1 MSKSLI
7 ALVSARSARALDDDL
22 LPLLHSLITAGMSA
36 ELVDWDDTT
45 INWSRYSVALLRST
59 WDYTQRLPDFL
70 AWAARTAE
78 TTRLLNPLDIVR
90 WNTDKHYLHD
100 LAAAG
105 VPVVSSFFI
114 EPGQSADALPDH
126 DEFVVKPA
134 VGAGS
139 RDAQRYVRSERA
151 VAITHAQRLLDA
163 HRSVLVQPYLHAVDQ
178 QGESALLYFN
188 GSYSHS
194 IRKGAL
200 LKRGEDAT
208 RALFAAEH
216 ISARNADADE
226 RALAE
231 QTLAAIPFTQPL
243 LYARIDMIRDANN
256 RPCILE
262 LELTEPSLYFAFAE
276 GSVQRFAAAI
286 IARLNTLD
294 GAAFPQE
301 KR

>member
-1 MSKSLI
+1 MSKPLI

-22 LPLLHSLITAGMSA
+22 QPLQQALIAAGAHA
-36 ELVDWDDTT
+36 ELVDWDDSK
-45 INWSRYSVALLRST
+45 IDWSRYAIALLRST
-59 WDYTQRLPDFL
+59 WDYTQRLPEFL
-70 AWAARTAE
+70 GWAERTAKI
-78 TTRLLNPLDIVR
+78 TRLLNPLDIVR

-105 VPVVSSFFI
+105 VPVVPSFFI

-139 RDAQRYVRSERA
+139 RDAQRYVRSERTA
-151 VAITHAQRLLDA
+151 AAIHAQRLLDA
-163 HRSVLVQPYLHAVDQ
+163 NRSVLVQPYLEAVDRH
-178 QGESALLYFN
+178 GESALLYFN

-200 LKRGEDAT
+200 LKHGEAAT

-216 ISARNADADE
+216 ISARSADADE

-231 QTLAAIPFTQPL
+231 QTLAAIPFIRPL
-243 LYARIDMIRDANN
+243 LYARIDMIRDAENKP
-256 RPCILE
+256 RILE
-262 LELTEPSLYFAFAE
+262 LELTEPSLYFAFDE

-286 IARLNTLD
+286 IACLNTSD
-294 GAAFPQE
+294 SATSA
-301 KR
+301 

>member
-1 MSKSLI
+1 MSKPVI

-22 LPLLHSLITAGMSA
+22 LPLQHVLITAGACA

-45 INWSRYSVALLRST
+45 IDWSRYSVALLRST
-59 WDYTQRLPDFL
+59 WDYTQRLPEFL
-70 AWAARTAE
+70 AWAERTAQI
-78 TTRLLNPLDIVR
+78 TRLLNPLDVVR

-105 VPVVSSFFI
+105 IPVVPSFFI
-114 EPGQSADALPDH
+114 ESGQSAHALPDH

-163 HRSVLVQPYLHAVDQ
+163 HRSVLVQPYLHAVDRF
-178 QGESALLYFN
+178 GESALLYFN

-194 IRKGAL
+194 IRKSAL
-200 LKRGEDAT
+200 LKRGEVAT
-208 RALFAAEH
+208 RALFATEH

-243 LYARIDMIRDANN
+243 LYARIDMIRDADN
-256 RPCILE
+256 RPSILE
-262 LELTEPSLYFAFAE
+262 LELTEPSLYFAFGE

-286 IARLNTLD
+286 IAKLNTFNT
-294 GAAFPQE
+294 AAFPQ
-301 KR
+301 